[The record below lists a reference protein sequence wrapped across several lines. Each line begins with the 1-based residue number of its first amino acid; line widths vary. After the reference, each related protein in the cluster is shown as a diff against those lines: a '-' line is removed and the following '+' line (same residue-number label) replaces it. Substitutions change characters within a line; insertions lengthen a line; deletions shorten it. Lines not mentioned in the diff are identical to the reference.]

1 MRALSVT
8 TSVALREPL
17 GWGLKVTLMEQVAFG
32 LKFFEAHVLV
42 SEKSPGFPPEME
54 TFEIDSAVPTLVTVT
69 DLVEEP
75 VLVFTVPKLR
85 QVELN

>member
-1 MRALSVT
+1 M
-8 TSVALREPL
+8 
-17 GWGLKVTLMEQVAFG
+17 
-32 LKFFEAHVLV
+32 KFFEAHVLV

-54 TFEIDSAVPTLVTVT
+54 TFEIDSAVPPTLLTVT